1 MENNYIFTELDNL
14 LNKIKFNPINEST
27 IDDDDDLDEIEPSE
41 FETEEQARE
50 AVRKKILSK
59 LQNQESTPKGGAK
72 GKSGMD
78 IDDSIGSDV
87 TSKSGGDGEDK
98 TFHENTLDD
107 DFDDDFEWDDDND
120 FEGEENDDFD
130 GKEDDYEFDDFDY
143 TDKHSGK
150 SKSDETDDKSDKESG
165 SGEDGETESMD
176 DNEFTDDDL
185 GDTDDWDLGGDTG
198 DEYDDEGEGD
208 GYGDDDIDYD
218 DTLDYDSAIDDDN
231 LEDTIKKSFDRIKDD
246 KNTSDSLKDTLE
258 DMKSKIDDPEEL
270 SKQIDDM
277 SSDKKSDKSGKSE
290 IPGEMLDEVPSDKS
304 FRDDMK
310 AGGFSDDEIS
320 DMLKEKE
327 EDMSDLIDDDKI
339 KKEAIEELDK
349 KAKEKGEGGSALAK
363 TITTSL
369 LSNHVEEQEWQAI
382 IELFLKQRT
391 KFASKN
397 QAISKQTAWG
407 HKNHLWRDAI
417 LPKKNVSGGDVQ
429 EINVF
434 IDFSGSVQE
443 KLVYVFLQR
452 IFELCKKFMYSSV
465 VVYGFGTK
473 LHGPIKV
480 SYDTLI
486 KDKPED
492 IIKNLYEE
500 LGSTVDSGAYENF
513 NVVAEEVNK
522 IKKKDIDA
530 IFLLFGDG
538 YWGVSYTNPQPP
550 MRLKEKCSRY
560 LNDFCVLVYYDENAP
575 KEYEEVLDIEINYL
589 KQMVGLKRVVK
600 TGIKKF

>member
-27 IDDDDDLDEIEPSE
+27 IDDDDLDEIEPSE
-41 FETEEQARE
+41 FETEEQARD
-50 AVRKKILSK
+50 AARKKVLSK
-59 LQNQESTPKGGAK
+59 LKSQETTPKAGTKAK
-72 GKSGMD
+72 MEMD
-78 IDDSIGSDV
+78 IDDSIGGDGK
-87 TSKSGGDGEDK
+87 SKSSGNSEDK
-98 TFHENTLDD
+98 TFHENALDD
-107 DFDDDFEWDDDND
+107 EFDDNFEWDDD
-120 FEGEENDDFD
+120 DFD
-130 GKEDDYEFDDFDY
+130 GEDDDLDGEDDDYEFDDFDY
-143 TDKHSGK
+143 TDKHDGK
-150 SKSDETDDKSDKESG
+150 STSEETDDKSDKESG
-165 SGEDGETESMD
+165 SGETGETKSMD
-176 DNEFTDDDL
+176 DDEFADDDL
-185 GDTDDWDLGGDTG
+185 GDDEDWDLGGDAG
-198 DEYDDEGEGD
+198 DEYDDEGDGDGD
-208 GYGDDDIDYD
+208 GYGDGDIDYD
-218 DTLDYDSAIDDDN
+218 DTLDYDSAIDDNN
-231 LEDTIKKSFDRIKDD
+231 LEDAIKKSFDRIKDD
-246 KNTSDSLKDTLE
+246 ENTSDSLKDTLE
-258 DMKSKIDDPEEL
+258 DMKSKIDDPEGL

-277 SSDKKSDKSGKSE
+277 SSGKKSEKSE
-290 IPGEMLDEVPSDKS
+290 IPGEMLDDVPSDES

-310 AGGFSDDEIS
+310 SGGFSDDEIS

-339 KKEAIEELDK
+339 KKEAIEDLDK

-369 LSNHVEEQEWQAI
+369 LSNRVEEQEWKSI

-397 QAISKQTAWG
+397 QANSKQTAWG

-417 LPKKNVSGGDVQ
+417 LPKNNVSGGDIQ

-443 KLVYVFLQR
+443 KLVYIFLQR

-465 VVYGFGTK
+465 IVYGFGTE
-473 LHGPIKV
+473 LHGPIEV
-480 SYDTLI
+480 SYTTL
-486 KDKPED
+486 KNDKPED
-492 IIKNLYEE
+492 IIKKLYKD
-500 LGSTVDSGAYENF
+500 LSSTSDSGAYENF

-522 IKKKDIDA
+522 IKKNSIDA

-538 YWGVSYTNPQPP
+538 YWGMSYANPQPP
-550 MRLKEKCSRY
+550 IRLKEKCPRY

-575 KEYEEVLDIEINYL
+575 KEAEDMLDVEINYL
-589 KQMVGLKRVVK
+589 KKMVGIKRVVK

>member
-27 IDDDDDLDEIEPSE
+27 IDDDLDEIEPSE
-41 FETEEQARE
+41 FETEEQARD
-50 AVRKKILSK
+50 AARKKVLSK
-59 LQNQESTPKGGAK
+59 LKSQETTPKAGTK
-72 GKSGMD
+72 GKMEMD
-78 IDDSIGSDV
+78 IDDSIGGDDK
-87 TSKSGGDGEDK
+87 SKSSGNSEDK
-98 TFHENTLDD
+98 TFHENSLDD
-107 DFDDDFEWDDDND
+107 AFDDNFELEDDDYD
-120 FEGEENDDFD
+120 GEDDDYD
-130 GKEDDYEFDDFDY
+130 GEDDDYEFDDFDY
-143 TDKHSGK
+143 TDKHYGK
-150 SKSDETDDKSDKESG
+150 STSDETDDKSDKESG
-165 SGEDGETESMD
+165 SGETGETKSMD
-176 DNEFTDDDL
+176 DDEFTDDDL
-185 GDTDDWDLGGDTG
+185 GDDEDWDLGGD
-198 DEYDDEGEGD
+198 EGD
-208 GYGDDDIDYD
+208 RDGDGDDDIDYD
-218 DTLDYDSAIDDDN
+218 DTLDYDSAIDDNN
-231 LEDTIKKSFDRIKDD
+231 LEDAIKKSFDRIKDD

-258 DMKSKIDDPEEL
+258 DMKSKIDDPEGL

-277 SSDKKSDKSGKSE
+277 SSGKKSEKSE
-290 IPGEMLDEVPSDKS
+290 IPGEMLDDVPSDES

-310 AGGFSDDEIS
+310 SGGFSDDEIS

-363 TITTSL
+363 NITTSL
-369 LSNHVEEQEWQAI
+369 LSNRVEEQEWKSI

-397 QAISKQTAWG
+397 QANSKQTAWG

-417 LPKKNVSGGDVQ
+417 LPKNNVSGGDIQ

-443 KLVYVFLQR
+443 KLVYIFLQR

-465 VVYGFGTK
+465 IVYGFGTE

-480 SYDTLI
+480 SYTTLNN
-486 KDKPED
+486 DKPED
-492 IIKNLYEE
+492 IIKKLYED
-500 LGSTVDSGAYENF
+500 LSSTSDSGAYENF

-522 IKKKDIDA
+522 IKKKSISA

-538 YWGVSYTNPQPP
+538 YWGMSYSNPQPP
-550 MRLKEKCSRY
+550 IRLKEKCQRY

-575 KEYEEVLDIEINYL
+575 KEAEDMLDVEINYL
-589 KQMVGLKRVVK
+589 KKMVGLKRVVK

>member
-27 IDDDDDLDEIEPSE
+27 IDDDDLDEIEPSE
-41 FETEEQARE
+41 FETEEQARD
-50 AVRKKILSK
+50 AARKKVLSK
-59 LQNQESTPKGGAK
+59 LKSQETTPKAGTKAK
-72 GKSGMD
+72 MEMD
-78 IDDSIGSDV
+78 IDDSIGGDAK
-87 TSKSGGDGEDK
+87 SKSSGNSEDK
-98 TFHENTLDD
+98 TFHENALDD
-107 DFDDDFEWDDDND
+107 EFDDNFEWDDD
-120 FEGEENDDFD
+120 DFD
-130 GKEDDYEFDDFDY
+130 GEDDDLDGEDDDYEFDDFDY
-143 TDKHSGK
+143 TDKHDGK
-150 SKSDETDDKSDKESG
+150 STSEETDDKSDKESG
-165 SGEDGETESMD
+165 SGETGETKSMD
-176 DNEFTDDDL
+176 DDEFADDDL
-185 GDTDDWDLGGDTG
+185 GDDEDWDLGGDAG
-198 DEYDDEGEGD
+198 DEYDDEGDGD
-208 GYGDDDIDYD
+208 GYGDGDGDIDYD
-218 DTLDYDSAIDDDN
+218 DTLDYDSAIDDNN
-231 LEDTIKKSFDRIKDD
+231 LEDAIKKSFDRIKDD
-246 KNTSDSLKDTLE
+246 ENTSDSLKDTLE
-258 DMKSKIDDPEEL
+258 DMKSKIDDPEGL

-277 SSDKKSDKSGKSE
+277 SSGKKSEKSE
-290 IPGEMLDEVPSDKS
+290 IPGEMLDDVPSDES

-310 AGGFSDDEIS
+310 SGGFSDDEIS

-339 KKEAIEELDK
+339 KKEAIEDLDK

-369 LSNHVEEQEWQAI
+369 LSNRVEEQEWKSI

-397 QAISKQTAWG
+397 QANSKQTAWG

-417 LPKKNVSGGDVQ
+417 LPKNNVSGGDIQ

-443 KLVYVFLQR
+443 KLVYIFLQR

-465 VVYGFGTK
+465 IVYGFGTD

-480 SYDTLI
+480 SYTTL
-486 KDKPED
+486 KNDKPED
-492 IIKNLYEE
+492 IIKKLYED
-500 LGSTVDSGAYENF
+500 LSSTSDSGAYENF

-522 IKKKDIDA
+522 IKKKSINA

-538 YWGVSYTNPQPP
+538 YWGMSYPNPQPP
-550 MRLKEKCSRY
+550 IRLKEKCSRY
-560 LNDFCVLVYYDENAP
+560 LNDFCVLVYYNENAP
-575 KEYEEVLDIEINYL
+575 KESEDMLDVEINYL
-589 KQMVGLKRVVK
+589 KKMVGLKRVVK